1 MIRTIHFPVGAMLI
15 FLVGRPMTFANSAN
29 DAASRSASPP
39 ARILQATDFGLA
51 ADGATDDGPA
61 IERLLHCAAT
71 NRSPVTIQFPH
82 NQTISVRSTGSR
94 YVFWLVDRTNLTI
107 DGGGCTFRL
116 GPDVRFLHLTQSR
129 NVTVRS
135 ANIDFSPL
143 PHADGEVLALHPQ
156 TRSVDVRLFAPE
168 RATELGGPTHADGE
182 QDFFG
187 MLWKPGPY
195 DLISQHLY
203 VASVT
208 PLAGTNPPGTV
219 RVVVPPGHPFPSV
232 SEFQAQS
239 HWKISL
245 PVPGIAHR
253 RGPGANVVIDRNDT
267 VTLAN
272 LETWS
277 APWFAF
283 WIGRNTGEL
292 LFRHVNI
299 RPQPGT
305 GLLTSSWRDGFHV
318 KGNRASL
325 LFDHCTL
332 IGMNDDAF
340 NVSTHCS
347 RVIATSSPTRLIV
360 RQFYP
365 LNYIPFQV
373 GGVLRVMNPDGSE
386 VLGEAPIVAVSGGV
400 EPGKHEHARPVELT
414 LGRPIAGLVP
424 QAIAWEVTS
433 ANPHTVLRYCVIR
446 NSCRFQTP
454 VTIEHCDFAALAW
467 FYGATIEGPGPDTV
481 ILRDSILRRGR
492 GNLKIAASFSGWA
505 APHSAPDTNAR
516 LPLQMVN
523 LFHNEFYG
531 SVTIRDAQQ
540 VVLENNTFHEG
551 APELTGCREVIRK

>member
-1 MIRTIHFPVGAMLI
+1 MIWGGLAVAFASSLAAAESPSD
-15 FLVGRPMTFANSAN
+15 RP
-29 DAASRSASPP
+29 PKPILP
-39 ARILQATDFGLA
+39 AENFGLA
-51 ADGATDDGPA
+51 ADGVTDDGPA
-61 IERLLHCAAT
+61 IGRLLLCAAT
-71 NRSPVTIQFPH
+71 NRGPVTIQFPH
-82 NQTISVRSTGSR
+82 NQTISVRSSASR
-94 YVFWLVDRTNLTI
+94 YVFWLAGRTNLTI

-129 NVTVRS
+129 NVIVRN

-143 PHADGEVLALHPQ
+143 PYVDGEVIALHPQ

-203 VASVT
+203 VASVA
-208 PLAGTNPPGTV
+208 PLTETNPPGTV
-219 RVVVPPGHPFPSV
+219 RVVVPPGHPFPNA
-232 SEFQAQS
+232 SEFQAQP
-239 HWKISL
+239 HWKVSL

-267 VTLAN
+267 VTLEN

-292 LFRHVNI
+292 QFRHVNI

-305 GLLTSSWRDGFHV
+305 GQLTSSWRDGFHV

-373 GGVLRVMNPDGSE
+373 GGVLRVMNPSGSE

-433 ANPHTVLRYCVIR
+433 ANPHTVLRDCVIR

-492 GNLKIAASFSGWA
+492 GGSKTAASFTGWA
-505 APHSAPDTNAR
+505 GPHSSPAARAR
-516 LPLQMVN
+516 LPLQSVR
-523 LFHNEFYG
+523 LEHNQFYG
-531 SVTIRDAQQ
+531 PAIIRDAQK

-551 APELTGCREVIRK
+551 APELTGCREVIQK

>member
-1 MIRTIHFPVGAMLI
+1 
-15 FLVGRPMTFANSAN
+15 
-29 DAASRSASPP
+29 
-39 ARILQATDFGLA
+39 
-51 ADGATDDGPA
+51 
-61 IERLLHCAAT
+61 
-71 NRSPVTIQFPH
+71 VTIQFPS
-82 NQTISVRSTGSR
+82 NQTISVRSTASR
-94 YVFWLVDRTNLTI
+94 YLFWLTGWTNLTI
-107 DGGGCTFRL
+107 DGGSGTFRL

-129 NVTVRS
+129 NVIVRN
-135 ANIDFSPL
+135 AKIDFSPL
-143 PHADGEVLALHPQ
+143 PYVDGEVIALHPQ
-156 TRSVDVRLFAPE
+156 NRSVDVRLFAPA
-168 RATELGGPTHADGE
+168 RAAELGGPTHADGE

-203 VASVT
+203 VASVA

-219 RVVVPPGHPFPSV
+219 RVIVPLGHPFPNAN
-232 SEFQAQS
+232 EFKAQTD
-239 HWKISL
+239 WKISL

-267 VTLAN
+267 VTLEN

-283 WIGRNTGEL
+283 WIGRNTGDL
-292 LFRHVNI
+292 QFRHVNI

-305 GLLTSSWRDGFHV
+305 GQLTSSWRDGFHV

-325 LFDHCTL
+325 LFDHCVL

-373 GGVLRVMNPDGSE
+373 GGVLRVMNPGGSE
-386 VLGEAPIVAVSGGV
+386 VLGEATIKAVSGGV
-400 EPGKHEHARPVELT
+400 EPGKHEPARPVELT
-414 LGRPIAGLVP
+414 LARPIAGLEP

-433 ANPHTVLRYCVIR
+433 ANPHTVLRDCVIR

-454 VTIEHCDFAALAW
+454 IEIEHCDFAALAW

-481 ILRDSILRRGR
+481 IIRDSILRRGR
-492 GNLKIAASFSGWA
+492 GGSKIAASFTGWA
-505 APHSAPDTNAR
+505 APHSSPAAGTR
-516 LPLQMVN
+516 LPLQTVR
-523 LFHNEFYG
+523 LEHNQFYG
-531 SVTIRDAQQ
+531 PAVIHDAQK

-551 APELTGCREVIRK
+551 TAELTGCREVIRK